1 MGSLYSTDLMT
12 TLQTW
17 VIAMSSSHIRSFR
30 HTATVIALEVETA
43 LCDVAAAVD
52 KEAEVVG
59 RQREGDKKRKASN
72 KGGRVR
78 EKELEG
84 KAAEVRDRRLKLAEF
99 IKEFI
104 DGCAASFTKARHLIA
119 GVCLGFSYTVTAI
132 WTILSAL
139 NVSGH

>member
-17 VIAMSSSHIRSFR
+17 VIAMSSSNIRSFR

-59 RQREGDKKRKASN
+59 RQREGEKKRKASN

-84 KAAEVRDRRLKLAEF
+84 KAAEVRDRRVKLAEF

-104 DGCAASFTKARHLIA
+104 DGYVVLSNKTHGLKF
-119 GVCLGFSYTVTAI
+119 GVCLGFSYTAI
-132 WTILSAL
+132 VISTTPSGR
-139 NVSGH
+139 NVFGH